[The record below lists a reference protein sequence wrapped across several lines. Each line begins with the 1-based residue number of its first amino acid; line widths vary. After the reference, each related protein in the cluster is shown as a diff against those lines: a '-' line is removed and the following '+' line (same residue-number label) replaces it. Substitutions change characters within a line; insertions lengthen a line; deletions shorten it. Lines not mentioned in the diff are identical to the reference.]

1 MLLIPWAPVISVYY
15 SMSDDLGRNINLLLR
30 VFFVNVKCLLD
41 DNIFAVVIWQI
52 SYFFSILKITAIII
66 YKLRAR
72 QPKFQG
78 NSIRND
84 GRKRYEGRGI

>member
-15 SMSDDLGRNINLLLR
+15 SMSDHLGRNTNLLLG
-30 VFFVNVKCLLD
+30 VFIVNVKCLLD

-52 SYFFSILKITAIII
+52 SNFFSILKITAIII

-72 QPKFQG
+72 KPKFQG
-78 NSIRND
+78 DWTRND